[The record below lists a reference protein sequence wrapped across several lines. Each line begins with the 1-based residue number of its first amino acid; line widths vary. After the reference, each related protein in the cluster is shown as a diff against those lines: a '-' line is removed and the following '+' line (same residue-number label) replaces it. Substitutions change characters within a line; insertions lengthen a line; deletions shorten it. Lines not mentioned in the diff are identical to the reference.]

1 MSLETWKA
9 EFYPEEAHDAS
20 ERGDSAAVKHSM
32 RKWVGLSPANLEKHG
47 MVTSEIDSHIFEQKD
62 HEKVFRTHAGTCALC
77 ELYVRNKCKDC
88 PLTKA
93 RGVSCDDERDDE
105 EVSPWYEWAHMQNP
119 FPMTYWLNLAKE
131 HCND

>member
-20 ERGDSAAVKHSM
+20 ERGDSAAVEHSM

-47 MVTSEIDSHIFEQKD
+47 MVTSKIGSNIFEQKD
-62 HEKVFRTHAGTCALC
+62 REKVFHAHAGTCALC
-77 ELYVRNKCKDC
+77 ELYARNKCKDC
-88 PLTKA
+88 PLTKT

-105 EVSPWYEWAHMQNP
+105 EVSPWHEWAHMQNP
-119 FPMTYWLNLAKE
+119 EPMVYWLNLAKE
-131 HCND
+131 HCDD